1 MDIYDVAVVGA
12 GPAGSMAA
20 IRSRQLKKNV
30 IVIERNGVIGKKILL
45 TGNGRCNITNTA
57 PIEVFIKNFGKQ
69 GMFLKPAFFAFRNHN
84 LMDFFKAQGLNF
96 TIEDRGRVF
105 PVTNKAFSVVRA
117 LREYL
122 VTNKVEIS
130 YNARVVKLER
140 TDGLF
145 QLALDRSD
153 NNMVYAEKVILAT
166 GGISYK
172 KTGSSGDGFRI
183 AESLGHTV
191 VDLRP
196 ALIPLRIK
204 ETWIKQLQGLSLKD
218 IRISIKCGNKN
229 VVSPRGELIFTHF
242 GISGPLVLDVSSTV
256 VSALGDHGKAVLS
269 IDFIPEVSHEQLR
282 EQLLSE
288 CTTGRNS
295 QIKSVIRKFL
305 SQRLVS
311 VFMQVL
317 DIEMRKRA
325 NQITKKER
333 VLIAVM
339 LKSFPLTVTG
349 SLSLEEAMVTNGGIS
364 TKEIHSKT
372 MESRVVPGLYFAGEI
387 IDGCGKSGGYNL
399 QQAFSTGYLAGEKAS
414 A

>member
-20 IRSRQLKKNV
+20 IRSSQLKKNV
-30 IVIERNGVIGKKILL
+30 IVIERNDVIGKKILL

-57 PIEVFIKNFGKQ
+57 PIEIFIKNFGKQ

-84 LMDFFKAQGLNF
+84 LMEFFKAQGLNF

-105 PVTNKAFSVVRA
+105 PDTNKAFSVVSV
-117 LREYL
+117 LKEYL
-122 VTNKVEIS
+122 VRNRVEIL
-130 YNARVVKLER
+130 YNARVVKLGR
-140 TDGLF
+140 KDGLF
-145 QLALDRSD
+145 QLALEGRDHTRIC
-153 NNMVYAEKVILAT
+153 AEKVILAA
-166 GGISYK
+166 GGVSYK

-183 AESLGHTV
+183 AEALGHTV

-218 IRISIKCGNKN
+218 VRISIKCGNKN
-229 VVSPRGELIFTHF
+229 VVSPRGELLFTHF

-256 VSALGDHGKAVLS
+256 VSALGDNEKVMLA
-269 IDFIPEVSHEQLR
+269 IDFIPEVSHEQL
-282 EQLLSE
+282 QAHLLSE
-288 CTTGRNS
+288 CTTGRNP
-295 QIKSVIRKFL
+295 QIKSVIRNFL

-317 DIEMRKRA
+317 DIEMCKRA
-325 NQITKKER
+325 NQITRKER
-333 VLIAVM
+333 LLIAGF
-339 LKSFPLTVTG
+339 LKFFPLTVTG
-349 SLSLEEAMVTNGGIS
+349 SLSIEGAMVTNGGIS

-372 MESRVVPGLYFAGEI
+372 MESRVVPGLYFAGEM

>member
-1 MDIYDVAVVGA
+1 MDIFDVAVVGA

-20 IRSRQLKKNV
+20 IRSSQLKKNV

-45 TGNGRCNITNTA
+45 TGNGRCNITNTS

-69 GMFLKPAFFAFRNHN
+69 GMFLKPAFYAFRNHS
-84 LMDFFKAQGLNF
+84 LIQFFEAQGLNF
-96 TIEDRGRVF
+96 TTEDRGRVF
-105 PVTNKAFSVVRA
+105 PVTNKAFSVVRV
-117 LREYL
+117 LGEYL
-122 VTNKVEIS
+122 VKNKVKILYS
-130 YNARVVKLER
+130 GRVVKLER
-140 TDGLF
+140 KDGLF
-145 QLALDRSD
+145 QLALDRG
-153 NNMVYAEKVILAT
+153 NNTMICAEKVILAT
-166 GGISYK
+166 GGVSYK

-183 AESLGHTV
+183 AETLGHTV

-204 ETWIKQLQGLSLKD
+204 EPWIKQLQGLSLND
-218 IRISIKCGNKN
+218 VCITIKCGSKKT
-229 VVSPRGELIFTHF
+229 VSPKGELLFTHY

-256 VSALGDHGKAVLS
+256 VSALGDSEKLVLS
-269 IDFIPEVSHEQLR
+269 IDFIPGVNHEQLQA
-282 EQLLSE
+282 QLLSE
-288 CTTGRNS
+288 CTTRRNL
-295 QIKSVIRKFL
+295 QIKTVIRKFL

-317 DIEMRKRA
+317 NIEMCKRV

-333 VLIAVM
+333 LLIAGL
-339 LKSFPLTVTG
+339 LKFFPLTVTG
-349 SLSLEEAMVTNGGIS
+349 SLSVEEAMVTNGGIA
-364 TKEIHSKT
+364 TKEIYSKT

>member
-20 IRSRQLKKNV
+20 IRSSQMTKNV

-45 TGNGRCNITNTA
+45 TGKGRCNITNIA

-84 LMDFFKAQGLNF
+84 LIQFFEAQGLNF

-105 PVTNKAFSVVRA
+105 PVTNKAFSVAHV
-117 LREYL
+117 LMEYL
-122 VTNKVEIS
+122 VKHKVEIS

-140 TDGLF
+140 KDGFF

-153 NNMVYAEKVILAT
+153 NNIIYAEKVILAT
-166 GGISYK
+166 GGVSYK

-183 AESLGHTV
+183 AEALGHTI

-218 IRISIKCGNKN
+218 IRITIKCGNKN
-229 VVSPRGELIFTHF
+229 TVSPRGELMFTHF

-256 VSALGDHGKAVLS
+256 VSALRDNEEVMLT

-288 CTTGRNS
+288 CTTGRNR

-317 DIEMRKRA
+317 GIEMCKRA

-333 VLIAVM
+333 LLIAGM

-349 SLSLEEAMVTNGGIS
+349 SLSIDEAMVTNGGIS
-364 TKEIHSKT
+364 TKDIYSKT

>member
-20 IRSRQLKKNV
+20 IRSSQLKKNV

-45 TGNGRCNITNTA
+45 TGNGRCNLTNTS
-57 PIEVFIKNFGKQ
+57 PIEVCIKNFGKQ
-69 GMFLKPAFFAFRNHN
+69 GMFLKPAFYAFRSYN
-84 LMDFFKAQGLNF
+84 LIQFFEAQGLNF

-105 PVTNKAFSVVRA
+105 PVTNKASSVVRV

-122 VTNKVEIS
+122 VKNKVKILYS
-130 YNARVVKLER
+130 RRVVKLER
-140 TDGLF
+140 KDGLF

-153 NNMVYAEKVILAT
+153 NNMIYAGKVILAT
-166 GGISYK
+166 GGVSYK
-172 KTGSSGDGFRI
+172 KTGSSGGGFRI
-183 AESLGHTV
+183 AETLGHTV
-191 VDLRP
+191 VDLKP
-196 ALIPLRIK
+196 ALIPLKIK
-204 ETWIKQLQGLSLKD
+204 EPWIKQLQGLSLKD
-218 IRISIKCGNKN
+218 VCITIKRGSKKI
-229 VVSPRGELIFTHF
+229 VSPKGELIFTHY

-256 VSALGDHGKAVLS
+256 VSALGDSEKVVLS
-269 IDFIPEVSHEQLR
+269 IDFIPGVNHEQLQA
-282 EQLLSE
+282 QLLSE
-288 CTTGRNS
+288 CTTGRNL
-295 QIKSVIRKFL
+295 QIKSVIKKFL

-311 VFMQVL
+311 VFMQML
-317 DIEMRKRA
+317 NIEMSKRV

-333 VLIAVM
+333 LLIADL
-339 LKSFPLTVTG
+339 LKFFPLTVTG
-349 SLSLEEAMVTNGGIS
+349 SLSIDEAMVTNGGIA
-364 TKEIHSKT
+364 TKDIYSKT

>member
-20 IRSRQLKKNV
+20 IRSSQLKKNV

-69 GMFLKPAFFAFRNHN
+69 GMFLKPAFYAFRNHN
-84 LMDFFKAQGLNF
+84 LIQFFEAQGLNF

-105 PVTNKAFSVVRA
+105 PVTNKAFSVVRV
-117 LREYL
+117 LRECL
-122 VTNKVEIS
+122 VKNKVKILYS
-130 YNARVVKLER
+130 GRVVKLER
-140 TDGLF
+140 KDGLF
-145 QLALDRSD
+145 QLALDRGD
-153 NNMVYAEKVILAT
+153 NTMICAEKVILAT
-166 GGISYK
+166 GGVSYK

-183 AESLGHTV
+183 AETLGHTV

-218 IRISIKCGNKN
+218 VCITIRCGNKKI
-229 VVSPRGELIFTHF
+229 VSPKGELIFTHF

-256 VSALGDHGKAVLS
+256 VSALGNSEKAVLS
-269 IDFIPEVSHEQLR
+269 IDFIPGVNHEQLQA
-282 EQLLSE
+282 QLLSE
-288 CTTGRNS
+288 CTTGRNL

-317 DIEMRKRA
+317 NIEMCKRV

-333 VLIAVM
+333 LLIADL
-339 LKSFPLTVTG
+339 LKFFPLTVTG
-349 SLSLEEAMVTNGGIS
+349 SLSIEEAMVTNGGIA

>member
-12 GPAGSMAA
+12 GPAGSMAG
-20 IRSRQLKKNV
+20 IRSSQLKKNV

-84 LMDFFKAQGLNF
+84 LIQFFETQGLNF

-105 PVTNKAFSVVRA
+105 PVTNNAFSVARA
-117 LREYL
+117 LREYM
-122 VTNKVEIS
+122 VKNKVEIS

-140 TDGLF
+140 KDNLF

-153 NNMVYAEKVILAT
+153 NHMIYAEKVILAT
-166 GGISYK
+166 GGASYK

-183 AESLGHTV
+183 AEALGHTI

-204 ETWIKQLQGLSLKD
+204 EPWIKQLQGLSLKD
-218 IRISIKCGNKN
+218 VRITIKWGNKN
-229 VVSPRGELIFTHF
+229 VVSPTGELLFTHF
-242 GISGPLVLDVSSTV
+242 GISGPSVLDVSSTV
-256 VSALGDHGKAVLS
+256 VSALGDNGKVVLS
-269 IDFIPEVSHEQLR
+269 IDFIPEVSHEQLG

-288 CTTGRNS
+288 CTMGRNR
-295 QIKSVIRKFL
+295 QIKSVIKKFL

-317 DIEMRKRA
+317 DIEMSKRA

-333 VLIAVM
+333 LLIAGR

-372 MESRVVPGLYFAGEI
+372 MESRVIPGLYFAGEI

-414 A
+414 E

>member
-20 IRSRQLKKNV
+20 IRSSQLKKNV

-69 GMFLKPAFFAFRNHN
+69 GMFLKPAFFAFCNHN
-84 LMDFFKAQGLNF
+84 LIQFFEAQGLNF

-105 PVTNKAFSVVRA
+105 PVTNKAFSVVRV

-122 VTNKVEIS
+122 EKNKVKILYS
-130 YNARVVKLER
+130 GRVVKLER
-140 TDGLF
+140 KDGLF
-145 QLALDRSD
+145 QLALDRCD
-153 NNMVYAEKVILAT
+153 NTMICSEKVILAT
-166 GGISYK
+166 GGVSYK

-183 AESLGHTV
+183 AETLGHTV
-191 VDLRP
+191 VDLKP
-196 ALIPLRIK
+196 ALIPLKIK

-218 IRISIKCGNKN
+218 VCITIKRGNKKI
-229 VVSPRGELIFTHF
+229 VSPKGELIFTHF

-256 VSALGDHGKAVLS
+256 VSALGDSEKVVLS
-269 IDFIPEVSHEQLR
+269 IDFIPGVNHEQLQA
-282 EQLLSE
+282 QLLNE
-288 CTTGRNS
+288 CTTGRNL

-317 DIEMRKRA
+317 NIEMRKRV

-333 VLIAVM
+333 LLIADL
-339 LKSFPLTVTG
+339 LKFFPLTVTG
-349 SLSLEEAMVTNGGIS
+349 SLSIEEAMVTNGGIA
-364 TKEIHSKT
+364 TKEIHAKT

>member
-20 IRSRQLKKNV
+20 IRSSQLKKNV
-30 IVIERNGVIGKKILL
+30 IVIERNDVIGKKILL

-84 LMDFFKAQGLNF
+84 LMEFFKAQGLNF

-105 PVTNKAFSVVRA
+105 PVTNKALSVVSV

-122 VTNKVEIS
+122 VKHRVEIL
-130 YNARVVKLER
+130 YNARVVRMER
-140 TDGLF
+140 KDGLF
-145 QLALDRSD
+145 QLALERSD
-153 NNMVYAEKVILAT
+153 MIYAEQVILAT
-166 GGISYK
+166 GGVSYK

-183 AESLGHTV
+183 AEALGHTV

-218 IRISIKCGNKN
+218 VRISIKCGNKN
-229 VVSPRGELIFTHF
+229 VVSPRGELLFTHF

-256 VSALGDHGKAVLS
+256 VSALGDNEKVMLA
-269 IDFIPEVSHEQLR
+269 IDFIPEVSHEQL
-282 EQLLSE
+282 QAHLLSE
-288 CTTGRNS
+288 CTAGRNP
-295 QIKSVIRKFL
+295 QIKSVIRNFL

-317 DIEMRKRA
+317 DIEMCKRA
-325 NQITKKER
+325 NQITRKER
-333 VLIAVM
+333 LLIAGL
-339 LKSFPLTVTG
+339 LKFFPLTVTG
-349 SLSLEEAMVTNGGIS
+349 SLPIEGAMVTNGGIS
-364 TKEIHSKT
+364 TKEMHSKT
-372 MESRVVPGLYFAGEI
+372 MESRVVPGLYFAGEM